1 MRVDLREKYTK
12 MPLPAKASIWFV
24 ICSVVQKGIAFLTT
38 PIFTRLLTTDEYGMV
53 SIFNSWHSILT
64 MILTLQ
70 LSSGVFYKAMVK
82 YEKER
87 DAYTSSMLFLT
98 SCLTVIG
105 YIIYFPF
112 RKPLNAFLGMDTWL
126 TSAVFIEIFFSEAI
140 SFWSIRHRFEYE
152 YKTVIGYTLLSS
164 VLGTAVS
171 LALVVLMPEH
181 RVYAKVGGTL
191 IVHMAIYTLLYLKI
205 MKRGKKLVWLSAWK
219 YALGYNIPLIPHYL
233 SHQVLGQAD
242 RIMINSICG
251 SAYTAMYTVAYQI
264 SMVLNIVTNAIC
276 NSFTPWA
283 YMKLKEKD
291 GKDIGN
297 LTLIIEI
304 ATGLVC
310 FFFTL
315 FGPEFIYI
323 MGGDA
328 YKEAIWVVPPVC
340 MSILYIMIYSLIS
353 TVTFYY
359 EKTKEIAICSC
370 VAAGANLILNALF
383 IPIFGMAAAGYT
395 TLVCYALFCCMHCY
409 LVEKICKEENIEN
422 PFKMKTMWMISI
434 MFVFMS
440 ILCEIVYNYTILRY
454 MLIVIIAV
462 ILSVLALKYKEKIK
476 GFIKK

>member
-1 MRVDLREKYTK
+1 MKISLREKYNK

-24 ICSVVQKGIAFLTT
+24 ICSVVQKGIAFITT
-38 PIFTRLLTTDEYGMV
+38 PIFTRLLTTEEYGMV

-87 DAYTSSMLFLT
+87 DSYTSSMLFLT
-98 SCLTVIG
+98 SCLTVVG

-112 RKPLNAFLGMDTWL
+112 RSYFNAFFGMNTWL
-126 TSAVFIEIFFSEAI
+126 TSAVFLEIFFSEAV

-152 YKTVIGYTLLSS
+152 YKTVIWYTLLSS
-164 VLGTAVS
+164 ILGTAFS
-171 LALVVLMPEH
+171 LILVILFPEH
-181 RVYAKVGGTL
+181 RVYAKVIGTL
-191 IVHMAIYTLLYLKI
+191 AVHIIIYTYLYLKI
-205 MKRGKKLVWLSAWK
+205 MKRGRKLIWVSAWK

-242 RIMINSICG
+242 RIMVNSICG
-251 SAYTAMYTVAYQI
+251 STYTAMYTVAYQI

-291 GKDIGN
+291 NKDIGN
-297 LTLIIEI
+297 LTLGIEI
-304 ATGLVC
+304 ATGIVC

-315 FGPEFIYI
+315 FAPEFIYI
-323 MGGDA
+323 MGGSA
-328 YKEAIWVVPPVC
+328 YREAIWVVPPVC
-340 MSILYIMIYSLIS
+340 MSILFIMIYSLIS

-370 VAAGANLILNALF
+370 IAAGANLVLNAIF
-383 IPIFGMAAAGYT
+383 IPMFGMAAAGYT

-409 LVEKICKEENIEN
+409 LVVKICKEECVEN
-422 PFKMKTMWMISI
+422 PFKMKTMWIISAV
-434 MFVFMS
+434 FVALS
-440 ILCEIVYNYTILRY
+440 IFCEFVYNYTTIRY
-454 MLIVIIAV
+454 GLIVLIVVGAIY
-462 ILSVLALKYKEKIK
+462 IALKYREKIK
-476 GFIKK
+476 LLMKM

>member
-1 MRVDLREKYTK
+1 
-12 MPLPAKASIWFV
+12 
-24 ICSVVQKGIAFLTT
+24 
-38 PIFTRLLTTDEYGMV
+38 
-53 SIFNSWHSILT
+53 
-64 MILTLQ
+64 
-70 LSSGVFYKAMVK
+70 
-82 YEKER
+82 
-87 DAYTSSMLFLT
+87 
-98 SCLTVIG
+98 
-105 YIIYFPF
+105 
-112 RKPLNAFLGMDTWL
+112 
-126 TSAVFIEIFFSEAI
+126 
-140 SFWSIRHRFEYE
+140 
-152 YKTVIGYTLLSS
+152 
-164 VLGTAVS
+164 
-171 LALVVLMPEH
+171 
-181 RVYAKVGGTL
+181 
-191 IVHMAIYTLLYLKI
+191 
-205 MKRGKKLVWLSAWK
+205 
-219 YALGYNIPLIPHYL
+219 
-233 SHQVLGQAD
+233 
-242 RIMINSICG
+242 
-251 SAYTAMYTVAYQI
+251 
-264 SMVLNIVTNAIC
+264 MVLNIVTNAIC

-370 VAAGANLILNALF
+370 IAAGANLILNAFF

-395 TLVCYALFCCMHCY
+395 
-409 LVEKICKEENIEN
+409 
-422 PFKMKTMWMISI
+422 FKMKTMWMISI
-434 MFVFMS
+434 MFVIMS